1 MSAYSFIQTPIGA
14 DKIVIFGYLNLNQ
27 RDPYEMGSVK
37 RVINY
42 DSEDLDVY
50 LRSNSLIDFIEY
62 INTKNNTCKITHD
75 HEYHT
80 IPSGNSKKVELVM
93 EIKIPLQ

>member
-1 MSAYSFIQTPIGA
+1 
-14 DKIVIFGYLNLNQ
+14 
-27 RDPYEMGSVK
+27 MGSVK

-42 DSEDLDVY
+42 DSEDLDIY
-50 LRSNSLIDFIEY
+50 LISNSLNDFIDY

-75 HEYHT
+75 HEYHI